1 VTRSHLAAAVGV
13 AVVWG
18 VNFVVIHVGL
28 QTTPALLLAALRFA
42 LVSALLAPFVRRPEL
57 PWPQLVAIGLTLY
70 VGQFGLLF
78 TAMDHGLSAGL
89 AAVVLQSQAVFTFA
103 GAMLLLGE
111 RPGRLHVAGVVAAA
125 CGLALIGA
133 DAALGLGFG
142 HGGSALPAGGHGA
155 ASGVTP
161 VGFAL
166 GLGAGLSWAVGNLVA
181 RRSGAT
187 QGLSLVVW
195 GSVVAAPP
203 LALLAVLSGGGLGN
217 VAGEL
222 TRVGASGAAA
232 LGYLV
237 VFATV
242 LGFGT
247 WSALIGRYPA
257 ATVAPFTMLVPP
269 VGLLAAW
276 VALGER
282 PSPVALVGSACVVAG
297 LVAPQLLT
305 RRRRRAADLRPA
317 GVPADQASGTIS
329 GAPIRTASAVSSSNC
344 SCEARS
350 AATRAR

>member
-1 VTRSHLAAAVGV
+1 MPSHARVVPVTRSHLAAAVGV

-57 PWPQLVAIGLTLY
+57 PLPQLVAIGLTLY

-103 GAMLLLGE
+103 GAILVLGE
-111 RPGRLHVAGVVAAA
+111 RPGRLHAAGVVAAA

-133 DAALGLGFG
+133 DAALGLG
-142 HGGSALPAGGHGA
+142 SAPPGGHA
-155 ASGVTP
+155 AAGGVTP

-166 GLGAGLSWAVGNLVA
+166 GLGAGLSWAIGNLVA
-181 RRSGAT
+181 RRGGAT

-222 TRVGASGAAA
+222 TRVGVSGAAA
-232 LGYLV
+232 LAYLV

-269 VGLLAAW
+269 IGLLAAW
-276 VALGER
+276 AALGER
-282 PSPVALVGSACVVAG
+282 PSPVALAGSACVVAG
-297 LVAPQLLT
+297 LVAPLLLA
-305 RRRRRAADLRPA
+305 R
-317 GVPADQASGTIS
+317 
-329 GAPIRTASAVSSSNC
+329 RTASPVPPAPSDSLPDPLL
-344 SCEARS
+344 R
-350 AATRAR
+350 